1 MRSLRVRIFLMV
13 AAVTM
18 LVWSSAAAWTQWSSR
33 SEVQQVLDRRLVEAA
48 RMVSSLVGDVQQ
60 PIAQDQP
67 FEVLRG
73 AGNYSRQLSCQIW
86 TVDGELVGR
95 SGEAPTAPLA
105 LEGSGFSER
114 VVEGETWRVYTLADS
129 ERGIRVMVGD
139 NLEVRER
146 LVDDLMTGLLY
157 PSLVG
162 ILALA
167 LLIWTAVGA
176 GLAPLREITR
186 RLKARDPNDIGP
198 LGMDTSPSSEL
209 APVVH
214 SIDDLFH
221 RLEQMRSNEK
231 HFIASAAH
239 ELQTPLAGLRAHAQ
253 IALVAEDEQVREQS
267 LRHIQ
272 TSVDRT
278 SRLVHQLLEL
288 AREEAASE
296 RVVAAWVPLQQVL
309 SSVAEGLVTQLQRAN
324 VELAPSR
331 RALEGEILVEEGAL
345 TLALRNLVENAL
357 NHSPDESRIEI
368 DIDIETG
375 RGTAEVIV
383 RDEGPG
389 IPSEEIEKVKGR
401 FVRGARQK
409 AGGSG
414 LGLSIV
420 ELVMARAGARLE
432 LANRPEGGIRA
443 ALSFPDGRVRFGSS
457 TASSKI

>member
-1 MRSLRVRIFLMV
+1 MRSLRLRIFLMV

-18 LVWSSAAAWTQWSSR
+18 LVWSSAAAWTQLSTR

-48 RMVSSLVGDVQQ
+48 RMVSSLVGNVQE

-67 FEVLRG
+67 FEVLRE

-86 TVDGELVGR
+86 TVNGKLVGR
-95 SGEAPTAPLA
+95 SGEAPTTPLA
-105 LEGSGFSER
+105 LEGTGFSER
-114 VVEGETWRVYTLADS
+114 VVEGETWRVYTLADP

-198 LGMDTSPSSEL
+198 LGMATTSSEL
-209 APVVH
+209 TPVVH

-221 RLEQMRSNEK
+221 RLEQMRANEK

-253 IALVAEDEQVREQS
+253 IALVAEDGKVREQS

-296 RVVAAWVPLQQVL
+296 RVVAAWVPLQQVV

-331 RALEGEILVEEGAL
+331 RALESEILVEEGAL

-357 NHSPDESRIEI
+357 NHSPRGGTIEV
-368 DIDIETG
+368 DIETG
-375 RGTAEVIV
+375 SGTTEIIV
-383 RDEGPG
+383 CDDGSG

-420 ELVMARAGARLE
+420 ELVMARSGARLE
-432 LANRPEGGIRA
+432 LANRSAGGLRA
-443 ALSFPDGRVRFGSS
+443 ALSFPEGCVRLGSD
-457 TASSKI
+457 TVSSKT

>member
-1 MRSLRVRIFLMV
+1 
-13 AAVTM
+13 
-18 LVWSSAAAWTQWSSR
+18 
-33 SEVQQVLDRRLVEAA
+33 
-48 RMVSSLVGDVQQ
+48 
-60 PIAQDQP
+60 
-67 FEVLRG
+67 
-73 AGNYSRQLSCQIW
+73 
-86 TVDGELVGR
+86 
-95 SGEAPTAPLA
+95 
-105 LEGSGFSER
+105 
-114 VVEGETWRVYTLADS
+114 
-129 ERGIRVMVGD
+129 
-139 NLEVRER
+139 
-146 LVDDLMTGLLY
+146 VDDLMTGLLY

-198 LGMDTSPSSEL
+198 LGMATTSSEL
-209 APVVH
+209 TPVVH

-221 RLEQMRSNEK
+221 RLEQMRANEK

-253 IALVAEDEQVREQS
+253 IALVAEDGKVREQS

-296 RVVAAWVPLQQVL
+296 RVVAAWVPLQQVV

-331 RALEGEILVEEGAL
+331 RALESEILVEEGAL

-357 NHSPDESRIEI
+357 NHSPRGGTIEV
-368 DIDIETG
+368 DIETG
-375 RGTAEVIV
+375 SGTTEIIV
-383 RDEGPG
+383 CDDGSG

-420 ELVMARAGARLE
+420 ELVMARSGARLE
-432 LANRPEGGIRA
+432 LANRSAGGLRA
-443 ALSFPDGRVRFGSS
+443 ALSFPEGCVRLGSD
-457 TASSKI
+457 TVSSKT